1 MFKLIAGLIQPVRL
15 RFYAH
20 GTAAEVQQKWLTNL
34 SNATAEMTAGVA
46 RVTVA
51 PGQAAASKKQKW
63 INALMDTTIQD
74 KWARNVQSVTL
85 QQWQAAMN
93 NYGINRVSQGAQA
106 KAAKFQ
112 AAMASLL
119 PFIDQLAATVNAMP
133 DNTPADREARMLAM
147 VRGMRTYQRPSS

>member
-1 MFKLIAGLIQPVRL
+1 M
-15 RFYAH
+15 AH
-20 GTAAEVQQKWLTNL
+20 GTPAEVSQKWLTNL

-51 PGQAAASKKQKW
+51 PGQSAAAKKQKW
-63 INALMDTTIQD
+63 VNALMDTNTQD
-74 KWARNVQSVTL
+74 KWARNVSSVTL

-106 KAAKFQ
+106 KQAKFQ
-112 AAMASLL
+112 AAVSSLL
-119 PFIDQLAATVNAMP
+119 PFIDQLAATVRAMP
-133 DNTPADREARMLAM
+133 DNTPADREQRMLAM

>member
-1 MFKLIAGLIQPVRL
+1 M
-15 RFYAH
+15 AH
-20 GTAAEVQQKWLTNL
+20 GSASDVSNKWLANL

-63 INALMDTTIQD
+63 VNALMDTQTQD
-74 KWARNVQSVTL
+74 KWARNVSSVTL

-106 KAAKFQ
+106 KQAKFQ

-119 PFIDQLAATVNAMP
+119 PFIDQLQATVRAMP
-133 DNTPADREARMLAM
+133 DNTPADREQRMLAM
-147 VRGMRTYQRPSS
+147 VRGMRTYQRPSA